1 MKLLCIILLSPALAF
16 AQLPAGTHS
25 VDDTSRDTG
34 IQKQTSDAET
44 ALEHQDYKGAEA
56 ALKALIAGSPK
67 AAQYARILYD
77 LGFAQERLGED
88 TDAATSYAKSTAA
101 NNGFAEPRLALGLL
115 EARLNHAEAAN
126 RELQAIPDLPSA
138 TPEIK
143 GRALRALARLDEL
156 SDPAAASA
164 ELLQAIKLTAET
176 QDDLLLSA
184 ELAEHVA
191 DWPSAEAVYRRILE
205 ANPSDPEATAGLVH
219 ALQQQKKNAAAETL
233 LTAALQQHPNDPRLV
248 VQAVSIY
255 AADGKT
261 LQALTMLDTLQNQS
275 PAAAANPSLNRMHA
289 RLLALNGD
297 SAKAEAQYEALAHA
311 NPSDASLLDDL
322 GSLQVKLQQYA
333 QAEAT
338 LNKAVA
344 MRQGFE
350 DDPAWAE
357 AAAHLAFAASKN
369 NDPQTVLRALA
380 QRATVLPN
388 SPSSLFLEATAHDT
402 LRQVKEAE
410 QAYRA
415 FLAVADGKFPDQE
428 FQARHRLVALEH
440 TR

>member
-1 MKLLCIILLSPALAF
+1 MKVLCVFLLFPIFSSAQVPAD
-16 AQLPAGTHS
+16 TKS
-25 VDDTSRDTG
+25 VDAAK
-34 IQKQTSDAET
+34 IQQRTADAEG
-44 ALEHQDYKGAEA
+44 ALERRDYRAAEA
-56 ALKALIAGSPK
+56 ALKSMIADSPK
-67 AAQYARILYD
+67 TASDARILYD

-88 TDAATSYAKSTAA
+88 ADAAASYTRSISA
-101 NNGFAEPRLALGLL
+101 NGGFAEPRLAMGLL
-115 EARLNHAEAAN
+115 DARLGHTEAAN
-126 RELQAIPDLPSA
+126 RELQGVVDLSAA

-164 ELLQAIKLTAET
+164 ELLQALRLTPET
-176 QDDLLLSA
+176 QDDMLLSA

-191 DWPSAEAVYRRILE
+191 DWANAESVYRRLLE
-205 ANPSDPEATAGLVH
+205 TNPRDAETTAGLVH
-219 ALQQQKKNAAAETL
+219 ALQQQKKVADAEGL
-233 LTAALQQHPNDPRLV
+233 LASALQKHPNDPRLV

-261 LQALTMLDTLQNQS
+261 AQALAMLETLRSQD
-275 PAAAANPSLNRMHA
+275 PGFAKNPSLNRMRA

-297 SAKAEAQYEALAHA
+297 SAKAEAQYEELIRAD
-311 NPSDASLLDDL
+311 PSDASLLDDL
-322 GSLQVKLQQYA
+322 GSLQVKLQEYA
-333 QAEAT
+333 RAEAT
-338 LNKAVA
+338 LNQAVA
-344 MRQGFE
+344 LRQGFE

-357 AAAHLAFAASKN
+357 AATHLAFAASKN

-388 SPSSLFLEATAHDT
+388 SASSLFLEATAHDS
-402 LRQVKEAE
+402 LRQTKEAE
-410 QAYRA
+410 RAYHA

-440 TR
+440 LR

>member
-1 MKLLCIILLSPALAF
+1 MRLLFVLVLFPALAL

-25 VDDTSRDTG
+25 VDDTSSATA
-34 IQKQTSDAET
+34 IQKQTADAEGS
-44 ALEHQDYKGAEA
+44 LERQDYKGAET

-67 AAQYARILYD
+67 AASDARILYD

-88 TDAATSYAKSTAA
+88 ADAAASYTKSTTS
-101 NNGFAEPRLALGLL
+101 NGGFAEPRLALGLL
-115 EARLNHAEAAN
+115 DARLGHADAAN
-126 RELQAIPDLPSA
+126 RELQGVVDLPAA
-138 TPEIK
+138 TPEVK

-164 ELLQAIKLTAET
+164 ELLQAIKLTSET

-191 DWPSAEAVYRRILE
+191 DWPNAEAVYRRILE

-219 ALQQQKKNAAAETL
+219 ALQQQKKNDAAETL
-233 LTAALQQHPNDPRLV
+233 LTSALQQHPKDPRLV

-261 LQALTMLDTLQNQS
+261 AKALAMLDTLQNQS
-275 PAAAANPSLNRMHA
+275 PAAAANPSLNRMRA

-297 SAKAEAQYEALAHA
+297 STKAEAQYQELARA
-311 NPSDASLLDDL
+311 NPNDASLLDDL

-380 QRATVLPN
+380 QRATVLAN

-402 LRQVKEAE
+402 MRQVKEAE

>member
-1 MKLLCIILLSPALAF
+1 MRLLCIVLLSPALAL

-25 VDDTSRDTG
+25 VDDTSQSDS
-34 IQKQTSDAET
+34 IQKQTADAEN
-44 ALEHQDYKGAEA
+44 ALEHRDYKVAEA
-56 ALKALIAGSPK
+56 ALKALVNSSSKAGSD
-67 AAQYARILYD
+67 ARILYD

-88 TDAATSYAKSTAA
+88 VDAAASYAKSTAA
-101 NNGFAEPRLALGLL
+101 NGGFAEPRLALGLL
-115 EARLNHAEAAN
+115 DARLGRADAAQ
-126 RELQAIPDLPSA
+126 RELQGVVDLAAA
-138 TPEIK
+138 TPEAK
-143 GRALRALARLDEL
+143 GRALRALARLDEI

-164 ELLQAIKLTAET
+164 ELLQAIKLTPET

-184 ELAEHVA
+184 ELAEHVG
-191 DWPSAEAVYRRILE
+191 DWANAEAVYKRLLE
-205 ANPSDPEATAGLVH
+205 AKPSDPEATAGLIH
-219 ALQQQKKNAAAETL
+219 ALQQQKKNAAAEAL
-233 LTAALQQHPNDPRLV
+233 LTAALQQHPADPRLV

-255 AADGKT
+255 AAEGKT
-261 LQALTMLDTLQNQS
+261 AQALGMLDTLQKQD
-275 PAAAANPSLNRMHA
+275 PAAAANPSLNRMRA

-297 SAKAEAQYEALAHA
+297 NAKAEAQYEALAQA
-311 NPSDASLLDDL
+311 NPNDASLLDDL

-380 QRATVLPN
+380 QRATVLAN

-402 LRQVKEAE
+402 LRQTKEAE
-410 QAYRA
+410 LAYRA